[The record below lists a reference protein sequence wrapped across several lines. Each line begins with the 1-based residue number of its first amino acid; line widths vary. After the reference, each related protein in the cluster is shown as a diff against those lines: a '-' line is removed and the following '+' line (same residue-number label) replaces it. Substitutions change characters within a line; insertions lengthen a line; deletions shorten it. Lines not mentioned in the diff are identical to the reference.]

1 MILSCSRLLT
11 YTFTI
16 ATLCLPCSSAKLRH
30 TVASQEKT
38 VSSSIASQ
46 DKSASSSIE
55 TIRHTK
61 LSSSQ
66 QALHQGI
73 QEYIESQDY
82 QQHAN
87 SQERRR
93 QEEDEINDNDI
104 GGDCSL
110 CQGIELL
117 SNKSA
122 SPGVTCA
129 DMDLYYQFVWPEPV
143 NFTVTELGTCRSDL
157 GYNVNADLCCRA
169 SIPRYD
175 CEQNIQD
182 LIFSQNYNTAV
193 PPIKS
198 VDEPLIVSIT
208 FTYQALEG
216 IDVEE
221 GTATI
226 FMGVTMKWN
235 DPRLAWDV
243 VDGSTCSNS
252 IDVFTGEFF
261 VVICDML

>member
-1 MILSCSRLLT
+1 MILSLSRLLI

-16 ATLCLPCSSAKLRH
+16 ASLCLPCSSSKLRH
-30 TVASQEKT
+30 HVASQE
-38 VSSSIASQ
+38 
-46 DKSASSSIE
+46 KSASSSIE
-55 TIRHTK
+55 QSRTAR
-61 LSSSQ
+61 LLSSQ

-73 QEYIESQDY
+73 QEYIESQDC

-87 SQERRR
+87 SLERRR
-93 QEEDEINDNDI
+93 RAQGQEEEQNNGDDG

-129 DMDLYYQFVWPEPV
+129 DVDLYYQFVWPEPV
-143 NFTVTELGTCRSDL
+143 NYTVTEVGTCRSDL
-157 GYNVNADLCCRA
+157 GYNANADLCCRA

-182 LIFSQNYNTAV
+182 LIFSRNYNTAV

-226 FMGVTMKWN
+226 FMDVTMKWN

-261 VVICDML
+261 WL